1 MYPISGS
8 SWLYK
13 PWKLM
18 AYGDNYRYYQYTDL
32 KKHPNSSLFIL
43 IFRTSE
49 KCYKVVWFSVSFH
62 GFKTQIHYAS
72 YRSWT
77 KVLVLAEG
85 LAK

>member
-13 PWKLM
+13 PWKLI
-18 AYGDNYRYYQYTDL
+18 AFGDCYRYYYFEQKRLYFL
-32 KKHPNSSLFIL
+32 VY
-43 IFRTSE
+43 RTSE
-49 KCYKVVWFSVSFH
+49 KCFKVLHFDISIH
-62 GFKTQIHYAS
+62 GLKTKIHCAS